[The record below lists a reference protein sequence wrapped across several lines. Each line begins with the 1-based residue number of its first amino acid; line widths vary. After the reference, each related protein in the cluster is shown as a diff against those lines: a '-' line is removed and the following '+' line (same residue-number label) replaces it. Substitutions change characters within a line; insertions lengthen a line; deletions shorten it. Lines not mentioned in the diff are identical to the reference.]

1 MQIFKTCACSSIGHN
16 DHCLIKH
23 AKFKKNHWL
32 PDEVHCLHEHMHYY
46 VWIYWHSRCGFRWV
60 LFKAWGDD
68 WKEINHQN
76 QTSVDILIKM
86 ESAIGNMQVNCFSSI
101 PWVTPSP
108 LSDLRQQHLQQTE
121 DAIVSQ
127 LLHTKNMPCHFTTIT

>member
-1 MQIFKTCACSSIGHN
+1 MFEYSDTAGVDSVEFFS
-16 DHCLIKH
+16 KH
-23 AKFKKNHWL
+23 
-32 PDEVHCLHEHMHYY
+32 E
-46 VWIYWHSRCGFRWV
+46 
-60 LFKAWGDD
+60 
-68 WKEINHQN
+68 EINHQN

-108 LSDLRQQHLQQTE
+108 LSDLQQQHLQQTE
-121 DAIVSQ
+121 DAIVSK